1 VIYPY
6 QEVCA
11 SPPHDGVEIG
21 WDYELT
27 GTTLKLY
34 VLVRFADD
42 SHLEQRNPVPENQEA
57 ESNRDDESRHESH
70 RLLLVLVFE
79 VSPCVPKNRNI
90 NRNYGDKLIMVSKS
104 FLIWS
109 EITDDV
115 IYSCKSHTLIVFCYM
130 NLLVTYLC
138 FTFMCQLV

>member
-1 VIYPY
+1 M
-6 QEVCA
+6 
-11 SPPHDGVEIG
+11 EIG
-21 WDYELT
+21 WNYELT

-42 SHLEQRNPVPENQEA
+42 SHLEQRNPSSFQTIQEA
-57 ESNRDDESRHESH
+57 KSNRDDESRHETY

-79 VSPCVPKNRNI
+79 VLPCFSRNRNI
-90 NRNYGDKLIMVSKS
+90 NRNYGDKLIMVSTS

-130 NLLVTYLC
+130 NLSPIYALQVCVNLC
-138 FTFMCQLV
+138 S